1 MYFDNAPGPVF
12 RPPSE
17 SHSLILRITIG
28 CSHNQCSFC
37 SMYKGVTFRKRALS
51 EIFSLIE
58 KAYQEE
64 PLTRRIFLA
73 DGNALCLATEDLIL
87 ILDKLKAT
95 FPKLQRI
102 TSYGAPQDI
111 LNKSD
116 EDLAILKEKGLQ
128 MVYLGLETGNDLI
141 LKKIR
146 KGVTAHEMVA
156 CSEKIKNAG
165 MKLSVMIILGLGGAE
180 YSKSHILDTASIASQ
195 MSPTYLSALSLMLH
209 PDTELRKEAEAGKFT
224 PLSPYQ
230 TLGEL
235 VILLENINP
244 TSPIIFR
251 SSHPSN
257 FTVLAGTLPK
267 DKVRLLQEAKNTMKL
282 LEKYQTPDFNDHG
295 HF

>member
-1 MYFDNAPGPVF
+1 MYFDDAPGPVF

-17 SHSLILRITIG
+17 AHSLILRITIG

-37 SMYKGVTFRKRALS
+37 SMYKGVVFRKRDLS

-58 KAYQEE
+58 RAYQDE
-64 PLTRRIFLA
+64 PMTRRIFLA
-73 DGNALCLATEDLIL
+73 DGNSLCLDTEDLVQ
-87 ILDKLKAT
+87 ILDKLKQT
-95 FPKLQRI
+95 FPRLQRV

-116 EDLAILKEKGLQ
+116 EDLALLKEKGLQ
-128 MVYLGLETGNDLI
+128 MIYLGLETGSDLI

-146 KGVTAHEMVA
+146 KGVTAEEMVTCA
-156 CSEKIKNAG
+156 QKIKKAG
-165 MKLSVMIILGLGGAE
+165 MKLSVMIILGLGGFE
-180 YSKSHILDTASIASQ
+180 YSSNHILDTASIASQ
-195 MSPTYLSALSLMLH
+195 MSPTYLSALSLMIH
-209 PDTELRKEAEAGKFT
+209 PGTELRREAETGKFI

-235 VILLENINP
+235 VTLLENISP

-267 DKVRLLQEAKNTMKL
+267 DQERLIQEAKVSMKL
-282 LEKYQTPDFNDHG
+282 LEKHQTPDFNDHG
-295 HF
+295 RF